1 MKLFCN
7 NAYYHL
13 EIHQNKRLLP
23 YLLFFH
29 GFMGS
34 SKSFE
39 PLASR
44 LMHSCNPVT
53 IDLLGHGSTLAENDP
68 ERFTAS
74 KQADD
79 ILSLLN
85 RLQLPNLFLYG
96 YSMGG
101 RLAQHV
107 AVRDSFRFSGLI
119 LESTHCG
126 ITDRADREKRAET
139 DRERAK
145 KIEEN
150 FEKFLEHWTA
160 LPLFESPRGATD
172 FNYIPILS
180 SQKPELMAASLVG
193 FGAGAMPPVC
203 DRLKTFKVPLGL
215 IAGAA
220 DQKYVDKMGE
230 MAQLCHGATF
240 EIIDNAGHR
249 VHADQPEATAKFITQ
264 FLENHG

>member
-7 NAYYHL
+7 GAYYHL
-13 EIHQNKRLLP
+13 KIHQNKRPLP
-23 YLLFFH
+23 YLMFFH

-34 SKSFE
+34 SKAFE
-39 PLASR
+39 PLAPR
-44 LMHSCNPVT
+44 LLQSCNPVT
-53 IDLLGHGSTLAENDP
+53 IDLLGHGSTLAEKDP
-68 ERFTAS
+68 ERFTAQ
-74 KQADD
+74 KQVDD
-79 ILSLLN
+79 IISLLD

-107 AVRDSFRFSGLI
+107 AVRNSSRLSGLL

-126 ITDRADREKRAET
+126 IEDPAERKKRAET
-139 DRERAK
+139 DRKRAK
-145 KIEEN
+145 KIEED
-150 FEKFLEHWTA
+150 FERFLEQWAA
-160 LPLFESPRGATD
+160 LPLFESPGGASD
-172 FNYIPILS
+172 FSYRPILS

-203 DRLKTFKVPLGL
+203 DKLKTLNLPLGM
-215 IAGAA
+215 IAGSA

-230 MAQLCHGATF
+230 MAQLCPGAIF
-240 EIIDNAGHR
+240 ESIDSAGHR

-264 FLENHG
+264 FLEDHG